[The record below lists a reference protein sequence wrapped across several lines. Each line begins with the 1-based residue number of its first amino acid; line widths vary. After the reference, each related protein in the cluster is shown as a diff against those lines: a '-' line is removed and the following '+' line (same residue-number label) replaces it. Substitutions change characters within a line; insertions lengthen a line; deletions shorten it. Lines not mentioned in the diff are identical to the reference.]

1 MGSFFYGFFL
11 TLLNLILI
19 FTATGNAYQR
29 FDGWFNNPINPGL
42 TRAGVPMLFPLPT
55 AYEDMTYLPS
65 GSERPNARSLSN
77 DLFTGKTGLPS
88 NNNWTSLFAHFGKFV
103 SMEISHT
110 LDSACPTEILRV
122 PILGSDPDFDDN
134 ATIEDHIP
142 YERIAYDVHSGL
154 SPNNPRRQVNLATS
168 LIDASVVYG
177 NSEVWAN
184 ALRDWYTGKLK
195 SSDQI
200 AQFPAMNEYRLPI
213 GSFPFSNSDI
223 YPDPTKYWQFGDPSS
238 HENPALLTL
247 SVLFFRWHNFLVKQT
262 ADASLSKEDLFYK
275 ARSKVIATLQ
285 KIILYDWLPLV
296 LNETIEPYKGYNPN
310 VDPGLSSLYD
320 AVAMNYYLTLIPPIL
335 MPRNKKCEHLQTIRL
350 CGCFWNSQ
358 VYLTNES
365 HSFDSIILGMVSQ
378 FAEQDDMVVSSDFK
392 GKYFG
397 TMSYSRQD
405 CIVQTI
411 MKGRDLGLPDY
422 NSARVALGMDK
433 IKSWNNINPKMFKRH
448 PQLLQKFK
456 LMHNNSLNNIDIF
469 TGAMMETTETG
480 PGEFIKKL
488 TKDQFLRIRNGDRF
502 WFENNL
508 NGMFTDKEIQ
518 EIKSITLK
526 DIIVNVTNINQ
537 NTLQDNVFIWHQG
550 DSCEPITY
558 NMSFLKPCPSLKEFD
573 FFVGSEVSF
582 IASWVVAGI
591 IPGVC
596 ILFMCLL
603 KQYRIKLY
611 RAFLEDTKTFKKSFR
626 RSYHHRNNIHKAYEW
641 IEYPESFNKV
651 DINFNS
657 MKGSLDLTSGNKIL
671 RSVSFNNME
680 VVDVSLTTDKKRTF
694 LLLKVPKEYDL
705 ILEFINDFDRCE
717 FSKELEQVMSKTK
730 TVKWFYIRQKELMK
744 SAVTRKKRTKML
756 EAFLKSVFSE
766 AFHLDYD
773 PSLDHVEFKQTKEL
787 LEFEMTKAEF
797 AESLALKIDSD
808 FVEKMF
814 MQADSDKN
822 NYISIKE
829 FINIVVLF
837 TKGTCQDKLRM
848 LFRMYDL
855 DSNDSLNKL
864 QLTRMFQSLLEMSQS
879 KLNETE
885 LNSLMDSMIKETGL
899 EGKTEFNFEDFCH
912 ILSPQMDK
920 LWNCTIDWKAPKAC
934 FPAKKNLS
942 EIKVDSIKKDP
953 NADNKLY
960 SNFTAFEKYS
970 PFRSKLKHLR
980 HFLENNKQH
989 IFFIILFYA
998 ITCGLFAERFYY
1010 YTVEREKSGLR
1021 QIMSYG
1027 LSVTR
1032 GAAAGMSFTY
1042 SLLLI
1047 TMCRNFITFLRG
1059 TFLNLYIPFDSHVAF
1074 HKIVAWTA
1082 LAFTAFHV
1090 VGYGFNFYHI
1100 AMQPT
1105 KIFCVFKSIHFRT
1118 DFMPKFYWWLF
1129 GNLTGMTG
1137 VLLTILIIVIYIFA
1151 TQMSRRYIFKA
1162 FWLTHKL
1169 IIPLYILAVLHG
1181 SSVLVQ
1187 KPMFWCYFIGPV
1199 IAFVIDKMISLSRK
1213 RTEISVVRAE
1223 KLPSD
1228 VSFLEFK
1235 RPTNFEYKSGQWVRI
1250 ACDSLGKNEFHP
1262 FTLTSA
1268 PHEDTLSA
1276 HIRALGPWTSKIR
1289 EIFNPENLKEQ
1300 PYPKL
1305 YVDGPYGAGQ
1315 QDWYRFDVS
1324 ILVGAGIGVTPY
1336 AAILKDFVHMNA
1348 MKNTYKIKCQK
1359 VHFIWVT
1366 GSHRHFEWLIDI
1378 LQEVEQIDTKGIVS
1392 IDIFI
1397 TKFFQHYDL
1406 RTAMLYICEEYF
1418 QKHSGG
1424 RSVFTGLKAKTH
1436 FGRPQLGAM
1445 MKSIHQEN
1453 PHVRTVGVF
1462 SCGPP
1467 GMTKSVE
1474 AACNDASKSTKALFK
1489 HHFEN
1494 F

>member
-1 MGSFFYGFFL
+1 
-11 TLLNLILI
+11 
-19 FTATGNAYQR
+19 
-29 FDGWFNNPINPGL
+29 
-42 TRAGVPMLFPLPT
+42 MLFPLPT

-77 DLFTGKTGLPS
+77 DLFTGQTGLPS

-110 LDSACPTEILRV
+110 LDSACPTEILQV
-122 PILGSDPDFDDN
+122 PIFGGDPDFDDN

-142 YERIAYDVHSGL
+142 YERIAYDIHSGL

-184 ALRDWYTGKLK
+184 ALRDWHTGKLK

-200 AQFPAMNEYRLPI
+200 SQFPAMNEYRLPI

-223 YPDPTKYWQFGDPSS
+223 YPDPTKYWQFGDPNS

-285 KIILYDWLPLV
+285 KIILYDWLPL
-296 LNETIEPYKGYNPN
+296 LLDEKIEPYKEYNPN

-335 MPRNKKCEHLQTIRL
+335 MPRNKKCQHLQTIRL

-358 VYLTNES
+358 AYLTNES

-378 FAEQDDMVVSSDFK
+378 LAEQDDMVVSSDFK

-422 NSARVALGMDK
+422 NSARVALGMKK
-433 IKSWNNINPKMFKRH
+433 IEDWKDINPKMFKRH

-456 LMHNNSLNNIDIF
+456 SMHNNSLNNIDIF

-488 TKDQFLRIRNGDRF
+488 TKDQFLRIRD
-502 WFENNL
+502 
-508 NGMFTDKEIQ
+508 
-518 EIKSITLK
+518 
-526 DIIVNVTNINQ
+526 
-537 NTLQDNVFIWHQG
+537 
-550 DSCEPITY
+550 
-558 NMSFLKPCPSLKEFD
+558 
-573 FFVGSEVSF
+573 
-582 IASWVVAGI
+582 
-591 IPGVC
+591 VC

-626 RSYHHRNNIHKAYEW
+626 RSYHRQNNIHKAYEW

-657 MKGSLDLTSGNKIL
+657 IKGSLDLKSGNKIL
-671 RSVSFNNME
+671 RSVTFNNME
-680 VVDVSLTTDKKRTF
+680 TVDVSLTTDKKRTF

-717 FSKELEQVMSKTK
+717 FSKELEQVISKTR
-730 TVKWFYIRQKELMK
+730 VVRWFYIKQKELMK

-787 LEFEMTKAEF
+787 LEFEMTK
-797 AESLALKIDSD
+797 
-808 FVEKMF
+808 
-814 MQADSDKN
+814 
-822 NYISIKE
+822 
-829 FINIVVLF
+829 
-837 TKGTCQDKLRM
+837 
-848 LFRMYDL
+848 
-855 DSNDSLNKL
+855 
-864 QLTRMFQSLLEMSQS
+864 
-879 KLNETE
+879 
-885 LNSLMDSMIKETGL
+885 
-899 EGKTEFNFEDFCH
+899 
-912 ILSPQMDK
+912 
-920 LWNCTIDWKAPKAC
+920 
-934 FPAKKNLS
+934 
-942 EIKVDSIKKDP
+942 
-953 NADNKLY
+953 
-960 SNFTAFEKYS
+960 KYS

-998 ITCGLFAERFYY
+998 VTCGLFAERFYY

-1268 PHEDTLSA
+1268 PHEDTLSV

-1418 QKHSGG
+1418 QKHFGG

-1436 FGRPQLGAM
+1436 FGRPQLGVM

-1453 PHVRTVGVF
+1453 PYVRTVGVF